1 MGCRCQSQWQTQNRQ
16 NREKSFSAFSTF
28 IVTRWTLRCGT
39 QSQGSPFS
47 TTSSAGGKNPNLVK
61 NEASLAHLDLVKVP
75 GVAPWPWQF
84 APRAEGPWP
93 RCQDGLWGAGDKP
106 RQNGGSSS
114 AINISFIAAP
124 NIANIGIFCACVHN
138 KSLKSQ
144 IKVECRFSLGY
155 LSLSHSY
162 CQATRSLITSFLQVQ
177 YQMFW
182 YIFCV
187 IMIIGWLQKKKL
199 CMHLLIIIFLRLS
212 PVWMSSF
219 VKGSSSRFA
228 LH

>member
-1 MGCRCQSQWQTQNRQ
+1 MPKSMTNAKQRKKFFRFFYIYLHQMNTQVRD
-16 NREKSFSAFSTF
+16 T
-28 IVTRWTLRCGT
+28 VTRKSLLYHIVSRWKK
-39 QSQGSPFS
+39 
-47 TTSSAGGKNPNLVK
+47 TTNLVK
-61 NEASLAHLDLVKVP
+61 VEASLAHLDLVKVP

-93 RCQDGLWGAGDKP
+93 RCQDRLWGAGDKP